1 MDIVVIHRGNHQ
13 RCLWLKW
20 KQKLN
25 KHLSIWIIRSSVTHI
40 KSSIFEFNRNIP
52 NKTLLIR
59 NIVWSITTTH
69 NKVTIRDGPQLLPI
83 CFLRKTLKKC
93 FYWVKLFLRRPV
105 TTINIFPSSESLID
119 VVFIWYNFYSDIYD
133 QLHVFIN
140 GNYFGIIL

>member
-40 KSSIFEFNRNIP
+40 KSSIFEFNHNIP

-119 VVFIWYNFYSDIYD
+119 VVFIWYNFYSDIYA